1 MPGGTLI
8 ALYAFE
14 MANDK
19 RISRNPIGRFEK
31 VSGTLFVMAFA
42 ILPFVAGCSNDCSE
56 CPDPAGTN
64 APPYP
69 PDGVFSI
76 TGDGEVTLCWNDK
89 TEPYIIA
96 YGIYRDRRWDGDYEF
111 ITYVE
116 WADVCEDFGDGYWTC
131 CVDITGLDNGETW
144 FYAVS
149 SVNERGI
156 ESEIL
161 SYEIVFDT
169 PRPEGSVVLSDY
181 LGQNPASSGYDLSS
195 LSEIAQAW
203 DNSTTDI
210 YFGTLN
216 DTLTDVQSRKDINYI
231 FSAAGVVI
239 QDYGLNDV
247 DWAPETGWSD
257 LGRVEALR
265 GHSYA
270 IRIMTIGQAKP
281 NYARVIVE
289 DVGDGQVTLLWA
301 YQTSLTDDGNQELA
315 PGPEPGGGAMR

>member
-1 MPGGTLI
+1 LPGGTLI
-8 ALYAFE
+8 ALQAAE
-14 MANDK
+14 MANDN

-76 TGDGEVTLCWNDK
+76 TGDGQITLCWNDK

-96 YGIYRDRRWDGDYEF
+96 YGLYRDRSWDGDYSER
-111 ITYVE
+111 IAYVE
-116 WADVCEDFGDGYWTC
+116 WADVCEDLGDGYWTC

-169 PRPEGSVVLSDY
+169 PRPEGSVVLRNY
-181 LGQNPASSGYDLSS
+181 LGQNPASSGYDLAS
-195 LSEIAQAW
+195 LTSRAQAW
-203 DNSTTDI
+203 DDITTDI

-216 DTLTDVQSRKDINYI
+216 DTIPDDQSRRNIHYI
-231 FSAAGVVI
+231 FSASGVDI

-247 DWAPETGWSD
+247 DWAPETGWSN
-257 LGRVEALR
+257 LGRVEALP

-270 IRIMTIGQAKP
+270 IRITTTGRGQ
-281 NYARVIVE
+281 NYAKVRVESVT
-289 DVGDGQVTLLWA
+289 DDQVTLDWA
-301 YQTSLTDDGNQELA
+301 YQQSTSGDGNRELT
-315 PGPEPGGGAMR
+315 PGPGGGAMR